1 MTGTANN
8 TALCEKLSARFERRG
23 VKNPNVIMKV
33 SLEKERAR
41 REREREAQKASA
53 KPAAKKIEPGFTS
66 AKKRL
71 SGRDYKRHSCDS
83 FAAEQHDFVPDG
95 GNFGL
100 AFEKGTRIRA
110 RAAAFNP
117 AAYERRNP
125 EAARRERK
133 QNSNITK
140 VEKTP
145 FKEVLKDRWR
155 AMLPNRAD
163 VKAAPN
169 ERIVRKTSIP
179 KGIVASILLCTVLL
193 MFVLYTYSSYTEA
206 VTEGK
211 KLQNEQ
217 VSLLLERDKLVNLLE
232 LRDDVRDIEDYAVN
246 TLGMVKSDLVEN
258 RYVKIAGGE
267 RIEVISADEPEEG
280 GGFFATILSVMGTNW
295 ERLLEYFD

>member
-1 MTGTANN
+1 MTGTAAGSNV
-8 TALCEKLSARFERRG
+8 LCDRLAAKFEHRG
-23 VKNPNVIMKV
+23 VKNPGVIMKV

-41 REREREAQKASA
+41 AERSRALQKKTPEA
-53 KPAAKKIEPGFTS
+53 PKKIEPGFTS

-71 SGRDYKRHSCDS
+71 SGRDYRRRSFDS
-83 FAAEQHDFVPDG
+83 FEAESRDFIPDG

-100 AFEKGTRIRA
+100 AFEKGKRIRQ
-110 RAAAFNP
+110 RAAMFNP

-125 EAARRERK
+125 EAVKREKK

-140 VEKTP
+140 EEKTP
-145 FKEVLKDRWR
+145 FKEVLTERLKS
-155 AMLPNRAD
+155 MLPRRSD

-169 ERIVRKTSIP
+169 ERIIKKTSIP

-193 MFVLYTYSSYTEA
+193 MFVLYTYASYTEA

-211 KLQNEQ
+211 KLQNEK

-232 LRDDVRDIEDYAVN
+232 LRDDVSDIEDYAVN

-267 RIEVISADEPEEG
+267 RIEVVRADEPEEG